1 MEQISEQ
8 FQTYDA
14 SDVAHILILTNLLIL
29 KTAKLLAYKIINEL
43 CFFLSKM
50 KESLFKIN
58 Y

>member
-1 MEQISEQ
+1 MEQISER

-14 SDVAHILILTNLLIL
+14 SDVAHILILKNLLIL